1 MADKVSITPVGRAI
15 GRVQPG
21 EELRVAAH
29 QARALVAM
37 KRARYLLA
45 EMPVSSEP
53 VSEAAKPKRH
63 YRRRDMAAET

>member
-1 MADKVSITPVGRAI
+1 MADKVSITPVGKAI

-37 KRARYLLA
+37 KRARYLVAEVLLPELA
-45 EMPVSSEP
+45 
-53 VSEAAKPKRH
+53 SEAPRPKRH